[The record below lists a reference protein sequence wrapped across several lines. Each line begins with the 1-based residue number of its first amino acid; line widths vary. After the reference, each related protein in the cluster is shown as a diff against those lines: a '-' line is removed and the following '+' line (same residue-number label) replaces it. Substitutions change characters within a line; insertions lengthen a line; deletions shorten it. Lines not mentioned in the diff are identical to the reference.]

1 MVVVF
6 PFDPV
11 IPIKGD
17 EVKTKVNLDE
27 VLFTYILTNIL
38 SNAFKYS
45 AGAQNPELELN
56 FKKSEVELKIKDFG
70 IGIPQEDKNK
80 LFSSFYRASNTST
93 IQGSGLGLVVAK
105 QFIELHNG
113 EIEISSELNK
123 GTVVTLKLP
132 I

>member
-1 MVVVF
+1 MGANHSFHSFLEYDGVIVDSVLQGNIYIRGTG
-6 PFDPV
+6 DPSL
-11 IPIKGD
+11 G
-17 EVKTKVNLDE
+17 
-27 VLFTYILTNIL
+27 
-38 SNAFKYS
+38 S
-45 AGAQNPELELN
+45 ARIGSSAEEISKFFAQ
-56 FKKSEVELKIKDFG
+56 KIKDFG